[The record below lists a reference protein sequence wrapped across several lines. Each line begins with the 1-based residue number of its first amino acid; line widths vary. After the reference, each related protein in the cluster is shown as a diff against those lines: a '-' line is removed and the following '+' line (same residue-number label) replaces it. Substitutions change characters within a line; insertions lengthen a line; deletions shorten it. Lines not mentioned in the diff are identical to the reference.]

1 MLNDTI
7 NKRIFRNI
15 GLGGLLISVLVGLV
29 VYSVEHGKID
39 DYVGGLAEE
48 DSVMYA
54 KYYEDYYANPSES
67 SLGILQDRVSA
78 SIDPDKF
85 ILVEIY
91 DEDIQRLILECIPD
105 IAEVKQDLETNF
117 ADFKMQG
124 EVAHQKSVINEEL
137 YIKVMSPLRD
147 LSSAKVIGHFEG
159 IYHVSEV
166 KIAAINRQIFF
177 YIVQS
182 MLITIV
188 TTILLY
194 PIIYKQNQKLALLSK
209 ELLHSNINTIKS
221 LGNAIAK
228 RDSDTNSHNYRV
240 TIYAVKLAE
249 RLQVGRNQ
257 MRALIKGAFLHD
269 VGKIGISDAILMK
282 PGKLTKDEFAAM
294 KLHVELGV
302 EILNRNRW
310 LEDAVDV
317 VLFHHEKFDGS
328 GYMKGVA
335 GESIPYN
342 ARIFAIVDVFDALT
356 SARPY
361 KNAFSIE
368 ESLSIMQEGAGA
380 HFDPRLLKTFRGLAQ
395 DLHKQVN
402 LLNNE
407 QKLTKS
413 LDKLIGN
420 YFSVGD

>member
-15 GLGGLLISVLVGLV
+15 SLGGLLISVLVGLV

-39 DYVGGLAEE
+39 DYVGELAEDE
-48 DSVMYA
+48 SAMYA
-54 KYYEDYYANPSES
+54 GYYEDYYANPSEAS
-67 SLGILQDRVSA
+67 FGILQDRVGISLGYDRFVL
-78 SIDPDKF
+78 I
-85 ILVEIY
+85 EIY
-91 DEDIQRLILECIPD
+91 NEDIQRLIVECLPGTSGI
-105 IAEVKQDLETNF
+105 KQDLETNF
-117 ADFKMQG
+117 ADFKMKG
-124 EVAHQKSVINEEL
+124 EIAHKKAVINEEL
-137 YIKVMSPLRD
+137 YIKVMSPIRD
-147 LSSAKVIGHFEG
+147 RDSAKIIGHFEG
-159 IYHVSEV
+159 IYHVNEA

-177 YIVQS
+177 YIVQA
-182 MLITIV
+182 MMITLV

-240 TIYAVKLAE
+240 TIYAVELAE
-249 RLQVGRNQ
+249 RLQIGRRQ

-282 PGKLTKDEFAAM
+282 PGKLTADEFATM
-294 KLHVELGV
+294 KLHVTLGV

-317 VLFHHEKFDGS
+317 VLFHHEKFDGN
-328 GYMKGVA
+328 GYIQGLA
-335 GESIPYN
+335 GENIPHN

-361 KNAFSIE
+361 KKAFAID
-368 ESLSIMQEGAGA
+368 ESLAIMQEGAGS
-380 HFDPRLLKTFRGLAQ
+380 HFDPQLLKIFGGLAQ
-395 DLHKQVN
+395 ELYQQVN

-413 LDKLIGN
+413 LDRLIGN
-420 YFSVGD
+420 YFSVNQ